1 MTAKT
6 GNVSLSALADNRSFD
21 VAVAGA
27 ATLGTAALTG
37 TVLTTVSRTE
47 ATAELG
53 QAVTVRADDSVGV
66 VADASG
72 TLASVGGAGT
82 VSAGAIGAGATVNTV
97 IVENAVTAQVGDL
110 ADLIGPGGNVHAL
123 PLRRQPGGHRH
134 SQPRRAP
141 PAAWRYTRAAISSS
155 TWARP
160 AARSPSARLL

>member
-66 VADASG
+66 G
-72 TLASVGGAGT
+72 RRRLRHAG
-82 VSAGAIGAGATVNTV
+82 IG
-97 IVENAVTAQVGDL
+97 
-110 ADLIGPGGNVHAL
+110 
-123 PLRRQPGGHRH
+123 RRRGH
-134 SQPRRAP
+134 S
-141 PAAWRYTRAAISSS
+141 
-155 TWARP
+155 
-160 AARSPSARLL
+160 